1 MIFIYR
7 REAQSPNPQPIRGQA
22 SCRGPI
28 TVPTLT
34 RGSGAHCTVGRTMP
48 PSHHHGNANAHPSSE
63 LTNILYLL
71 ALVILPLVLIG

>member
-48 PSHHHGNANAHPSSE
+48 PPQRGNVNAVDCLSRFQNFTLSTIKFSSQDM
-63 LTNILYLL
+63 
-71 ALVILPLVLIG
+71 